1 MFRNRGRAFRNKE
14 YMITDCIMKRLVILD
29 LDLTLIHSLTR
40 KTNVPEAFT
49 INLLNHAE
57 SYYVHKRRYLNQ
69 FINELKSLISKYPKF
84 KVAIWTAAQR
94 NYALQVMDK
103 IWPNWKNEILFL
115 RSYAHCSILP
125 GGDIIKDM
133 MKLPQGYDTLLVD
146 DNSLH
151 YTINTAN
158 LFSVWKI
165 KPFHFKKIDSELL
178 DVLCYIKDVI
188 KHDVRF
194 SVRPKTP
201 NKLAPQK

>member
-1 MFRNRGRAFRNKE
+1 
-14 YMITDCIMKRLVILD
+14 MILHCRMKRLVILD

-40 KTNVPEAFT
+40 KTNIPEAFT
-49 INLLNHAE
+49 INFLNHGE
-57 SYYVHKRRYLNQ
+57 TYYVHKRRYLNQ

-94 NYALQVMDK
+94 NYAIKIMDK
-103 IWPNWKNEILFL
+103 IWPTWKNEILFL
-115 RSYAHCSILP
+115 RSHSHCSFLP

-146 DNSLH
+146 DNTLH

-158 LFSVWKI
+158 SFSVWKI
-165 KPFHFKKIDSELL
+165 KPFHYKTIDSELL
-178 DVLCYIKDVI
+178 DVLNYIKDVI
-188 KHDVRF
+188 KHDLRF

-201 NKLAPQK
+201 NKLIPTLKVK